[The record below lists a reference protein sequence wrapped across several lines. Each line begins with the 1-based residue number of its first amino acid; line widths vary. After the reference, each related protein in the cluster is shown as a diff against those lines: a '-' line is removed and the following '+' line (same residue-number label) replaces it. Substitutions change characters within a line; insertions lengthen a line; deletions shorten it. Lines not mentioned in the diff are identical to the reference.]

1 MKQSKIC
8 KKTIYSRLK
17 RKKILKYWK
26 THHDFKIENPD
37 SVEWEPLK
45 KAMNRLPI
53 GLKRMNVKFTSG
65 FIGNRHKMHQRKHY
79 PSAKCPHCDFE
90 VEKSSHVLRCN
101 NRKTKIEFNK
111 NINSVRKHLSQQEI
125 YPQLQATIIKILK
138 KWREQSPINPTSFAT
153 DFGIREAIKDQAT
166 IGWDNFILGRWSKK

>member
-1 MKQSKIC
+1 MKQSKIY

-17 RKKILKYWK
+17 REEILKYWK

-37 SVEWEPLK
+37 NVDWEPLK

-101 NRKTKIEFNK
+101 NRNTKIEFNK
-111 NINSVRKHLSQQEI
+111 NINSIRKHLTQQDTF
-125 YPQLQATIIKILK
+125 PQLQATIIKILK
-138 KWREQSPINPTSFAT
+138 KWREHSPINSASFAT
-153 DFGIREAIKDQAT
+153 DFGIREAIKDQAA
-166 IGWDNFILGRWSKK
+166 IGWDNFILGR